1 MAVKSS
7 KANSSLVPDELDAA
21 VLTHYVVT
29 HNPVYKER
37 AYEIAENSDG
47 LLKEPEVLYQAVQHN
62 LFDATDIPFPGPKHG
77 QEKFTFIDLF
87 AGIGGFRLALQ
98 NLGGLCV
105 YSSEYDKYAQKT
117 YFANFGETPF
127 GDITKDETKAFIPKQ
142 FDVLCGGFPCQ
153 PFSIAGVSKKNSLGR
168 KHGFEDEKQGNLF
181 FHVAEII
188 EKHRPKVFF
197 LENVRNLVSHD
208 KGNTFKVIKQT
219 LLDLD
224 YSFDHRILNGKHF
237 VPQHR
242 DRTIMVGFDKK
253 VFGEDMKFD
262 FDRVKLP
269 PADKQIKSILKSEV
283 DPKYTLTDHLWKYL
297 QDYADKHKLKGNGF
311 GFGLVNME
319 GITRTISARYYK
331 DGSEILIPQVGTNP
345 RRLTPEECAALQGY
359 PVNKGKK
366 SFRIPVS
373 DNQAYK
379 QFGNS
384 VVTPLIQ
391 SVGKVITDVLT
402 TFQP

>member
-1 MAVKSS
+1 MAVKSM
-7 KANSSLVPDELDAA
+7 KAKSPLLPGELDSA
-21 VLTHYVVT
+21 VLTHFVVT
-29 HNPVYKER
+29 KNPVYKER
-37 AYEIAENSDG
+37 AYEIVESSPEEF
-47 LLKEPEVLYQAVQHN
+47 KEPQGLYQAVQRS
-62 LFDATDIPFPGPKHG
+62 LFDVTDIPFPGPKKG
-77 QEKFTFIDLF
+77 KEKFTFIDLF

-127 GDITKDETKAFIPKQ
+127 GDITKEETKSFIPTN
-142 FDVLCGGFPCQ
+142 FDILCGGFPCQ

-188 EKHRPKVFF
+188 EKHRPKVYF
-197 LENVRNLVSHD
+197 LENVKNLVSHD

-224 YSFDHRILNGKHF
+224 YSFDHRVLNGKHF

-242 DRTIMVGFDKK
+242 DRTIMVGFDKR

-262 FDRVKLP
+262 FDQVKLP
-269 PADKQIKSILKSEV
+269 EANHPIRSILKDNV
-283 DPKYTLTDHLWKYL
+283 DPKYTLSDKLWNYL
-297 QDYADKHKLKGNGF
+297 QGYAKKHKEKGNGF
-311 GFGLVNME
+311 GFGLVNLD
-319 GITRTISARYYK
+319 GISRTMSARYYK
-331 DGSEILIPQVGTNP
+331 DGAEILIPQIDSNP
-345 RRLTPEECAALQGY
+345 RRLTPYESAALQGY
-359 PVNKGKK
+359 PVDVGDK

-373 DNQAYK
+373 ENQAYK

-384 VVTPLIQ
+384 V
-391 SVGKVITDVLT
+391 SVPVVKTLANEIIKQLHLC
-402 TFQP
+402 